1 MTEFLIILVIVGYV
15 TFHHHCY
22 RRHRRHGLSVWV
34 SCRGP
39 FHTRISKR
47 I

>member
-1 MTEFLIILVIVGYV
+1 MGIIIVLAIAYLL
-15 TFHHHCY
+15 FHGHHY
-22 RRHRRHGLSVWV
+22 SRNRRLGLNVWI

-47 I
+47 L